1 VLDQDPAAGSLR
13 LGVGEQL
20 ADHIELMK
28 SREQLVTLYLAGFR
42 ILPFNDLGV
51 VLDDVGEA
59 HGVMMS
65 FQR

>member
-1 VLDQDPAAGSLR
+1 MLDQDPAAGSLR